1 MPSAPCI
8 TDLRTR
14 QTWTYEDLWHGTL
27 HLTALLTHQ
36 GVSPGDHLALCTR
49 NHPVFFPLLFAC
61 AMQGAVLVPINPD
74 TLRMERQ
81 TIVTDA
87 DVTLL
92 LRDETTSPPDAGGL
106 VVTWRTDRAP
116 LLEPALPA
124 DGPEDVLMLYTPAT
138 PGPATGILLTHRN
151 LVCMANTFGSF
162 YHLRPHQR
170 FLSLLPLSLMHASLL
185 TGLACL
191 GAHAHVYLTDP
202 DALPPPGSLWAMVE
216 DHGMHVLSLTPALMA
231 ALLQVYPEGTRRAP
245 ASLEFCFCGTA
256 ALGETLWRQFEQRFK
271 VPVYQGYGMAE
282 TTTWAA
288 MTPPDAR
295 KRYDTVGIPV
305 GCAIRIAGETTG
317 EVLIKGERVMRGYYH
332 KNKLTRHRLRDGWL
346 HSGDL
351 GYLDQEN
358 QLIIL
363 GRMQPSIRRQGV
375 AIPPEAID
383 ACLRQSASVVEACTV
398 GVPDARVGE
407 KVVTAC
413 VLSQGTVEDV
423 QAALRRR
430 LAPSWHPDAIYQ
442 IHALP
447 RNAVGQV
454 QVAKVRDIVSGT
466 TTTRFI
472 HTFDRYKF
480 RRAPSE
486 RMDDIRALIQ
496 AALLGGVPITFV
508 GYWGVGPRT
517 DPAEPDYQALARL
530 GEIRKALHAVLDHP
544 PTHIVLLLADVHAR
558 CNRIGEPHIAQYL
571 QQIAALAVTQGLETL
586 WLSQLWETAGYSD
599 SDVDKL
605 MADPEVLQAWQAFPL
620 REAFL
625 QQAARRCGSPDQAVV
640 SALRYY
646 CTSVI
651 EKPLLTAAFKG
662 SIFFTYN
669 APPFRLILPDLPL
682 VYWHSTKPGTA
693 AKPWFL

>member
-1 MPSAPCI
+1 M
-8 TDLRTR
+8 
-14 QTWTYEDLWHGTL
+14 
-27 HLTALLTHQ
+27 
-36 GVSPGDHLALCTR
+36 
-49 NHPVFFPLLFAC
+49 
-61 AMQGAVLVPINPD
+61 
-74 TLRMERQ
+74 
-81 TIVTDA
+81 
-87 DVTLL
+87 
-92 LRDETTSPPDAGGL
+92 
-106 VVTWRTDRAP
+106 
-116 LLEPALPA
+116 
-124 DGPEDVLMLYTPAT
+124 
-138 PGPATGILLTHRN
+138 
-151 LVCMANTFGSF
+151 
-162 YHLRPHQR
+162 
-170 FLSLLPLSLMHASLL
+170 
-185 TGLACL
+185 
-191 GAHAHVYLTDP
+191 
-202 DALPPPGSLWAMVE
+202 
-216 DHGMHVLSLTPALMA
+216 
-231 ALLQVYPEGTRRAP
+231 
-245 ASLEFCFCGTA
+245 
-256 ALGETLWRQFEQRFK
+256 
-271 VPVYQGYGMAE
+271 
-282 TTTWAA
+282 
-288 MTPPDAR
+288 
-295 KRYDTVGIPV
+295 
-305 GCAIRIAGETTG
+305 
-317 EVLIKGERVMRGYYH
+317 
-332 KNKLTRHRLRDGWL
+332 
-346 HSGDL
+346 
-351 GYLDQEN
+351 
-358 QLIIL
+358 
-363 GRMQPSIRRQGV
+363 
-375 AIPPEAID
+375 
-383 ACLRQSASVVEACTV
+383 

-496 AALLGGVPITFV
+496 AALLGCAHHLCRLLGRRPPHRPCRA
-508 GYWGVGPRT
+508 GLPGPR
-517 DPAEPDYQALARL
+517 AA
-530 GEIRKALHAVLDHP
+530 GELRQALHAVLDHP